1 MGVALSKSMA
11 NGSGSLEQLTNG
23 SGSLEEFDQWETFQQ
38 RFNYSEMPKETTVE
52 SSIYVFFSITNKE
65 KKWTFLNDILK

>member
-1 MGVALSKSMA
+1 MGMALSKS
-11 NGSGSLEQLTNG
+11 LTNG
-23 SGSLEEFDQWETFQQ
+23 CGSLEEFDQWETFLQ

-65 KKWTFLNDILK
+65 KKCTFLNDILK